1 MTFLDASVIIDY
13 LEGIDSVVSSV
24 DDQDTLFTASICAYE
39 VLEGEVFGPGKTD
52 VFQTR
57 QAFGRVQAL
66 DFIEAI
72 AIEAANLQADLLQE
86 GTPVSPRDTMIAA
99 TAQSTGDILVTADAD
114 FEAFSET
121 MDVVTLS

>member
-1 MTFLDASVIIDY
+1 MTFLDTSVIIDY
-13 LEGIDSVVSSV
+13 LEGVDSVVTFV
-24 DDQDTLFTASICAYE
+24 DDQDTLFTASICVYE

-57 QAFGRVQAL
+57 QAFGRIQAL
-66 DFIEAI
+66 DFTESI
-72 AIEAANLQADLLQE
+72 AIEAANLQANLLDA

-99 TAQSTGDILVTADAD
+99 TAQSTGDILVTADDD
-114 FEAFSET
+114 FEAFSDM